1 MAYPDPPTKSTSYTA
16 FEQAQGDGS
25 FPGQEMDVDLGSI
38 LSSMASLLSFI
49 RVALRSDGQL
59 NNGIVTRL
67 ALASDIVLGFAP
79 PTEWSPGVEYQA
91 IDTVFYQN
99 KFYICTVA
107 HTSTTFASDL
117 ASGRWD
123 LLVDIS
129 PAGALTAG
137 NNLSDLSDAAA
148 SRTNLGL
155 GTLATL
161 SSPLAVGNGGTGG
174 NTQATARTGLGLGSA
189 AVGNIGSTVQAYDAT
204 LQALSGKATAAYG
217 MAVLAWADAAAGR
230 TALELG
236 GLATQSIL
244 DEDNFASNSA
254 TRPPSQQSAK
264 AYFDTMGGK
273 QAAATPKYAANA
285 WVTFDGSSGAVKSS
299 GNVSSVVRNG
309 VGDYRINF
317 TTSIG
322 GTFAVGG
329 VANLSSGV
337 TLSARL
343 PTSVDILVRSLSTGA
358 LTDATDISVT
368 CVGA

>member
-1 MAYPDPPTKSTSYTA
+1 MAYPNPPTKTTSYTA

-25 FPGQEMDVDLGSI
+25 FPGQEMDVDLASI
-38 LSSMASLLSFI
+38 LASVSSLLDFI

-79 PTEWSPGVEYQA
+79 PTEWETATEYQA

-107 HTSTTFASDL
+107 HTSTTFAADL

-129 PAGALTAG
+129 TAGGLTAG
-137 NNLSDLSDAAA
+137 NNLSDLGDAATA
-148 SRTNLGL
+148 RTNLGL
-155 GTLATL
+155 GDAALATIGSDVQAFNTTLATL
-161 SSPLAVGNGGTGG
+161 S
-174 NTQATARTGLGLGSA
+174 
-189 AVGNIGSTVQAYDAT
+189 
-204 LQALSGKATAAYG
+204 GKTTAAFG
-217 MAVLAWADAAAGR
+217 MSVLAWASAAAGR
-230 TALELG
+230 SALGLG

-244 DEDNFASNSA
+244 DEDDFATNSG

-273 QAAATPKYAANA
+273 QSAATPKYAANA
-285 WVTFDGSSGAVKSS
+285 WVTFDGSSGAIKSS
-299 GNVSSVVRNG
+299 GNVGTVTRNG
-309 VGDYRINF
+309 TGDYTINF

-322 GTFAVGG
+322 GTYGVGG
-329 VANLSSGV
+329 SANLSSSV

-343 PTSVDILVRSLSTGA
+343 PGSVTVLVRSLSTGA
-358 LTDATDISVT
+358 LTDATDVSVM